1 MQLQCER
8 GYSPTTKIASL
19 LKHSWNNTN
28 TVRLKKTENYHVND
42 TKEKCQEEQ
51 DEDEALHVSRT
62 NQSLLINLHTHDQK
76 ISWSS
81 HPFSA
86 ARQLPAFP
94 RPPFSSH
101 LTRQLSIKA
110 SLIFCPISQMCPP
123 ASTQTEDIYFGTV
136 FKKIP
141 YKLSTL
147 PCITAGSVLLLFNK
161 PNLAMQLRASHP
173 TQHNS
178 CNKHNSHNW
187 LQLNETQKTQ
197 CDLTQLNKT
206 HVTCQSISTSV
217 NLNISPSAEVFLI
230 MENVENVI

>member
-1 MQLQCER
+1 M
-8 GYSPTTKIASL
+8 
-19 LKHSWNNTN
+19 
-28 TVRLKKTENYHVND
+28 
-42 TKEKCQEEQ
+42 
-51 DEDEALHVSRT
+51 
-62 NQSLLINLHTHDQK
+62 HTHDQK

-94 RPPFSSH
+94 RRPPFSSH

-123 ASTQTEDIYFGTV
+123 GSTQTGDIYFGTV

-147 PCITAGSVLLLFNK
+147 PCITAGSVLLLFNQ
-161 PNLAMQLRASHP
+161 PNLAMQLKATHR

-178 CNKHNSHNW
+178 CS
-187 LQLNETQKTQ
+187 T
-197 CDLTQLNKT
+197 TQLVQLITTKCNSNNSVRLNTT
-206 HVTCQSISTSV
+206 HATCQSIPKYV
-217 NLNISPSAEVFLI
+217 NAEVF
-230 MENVENVI
+230 EFRKC